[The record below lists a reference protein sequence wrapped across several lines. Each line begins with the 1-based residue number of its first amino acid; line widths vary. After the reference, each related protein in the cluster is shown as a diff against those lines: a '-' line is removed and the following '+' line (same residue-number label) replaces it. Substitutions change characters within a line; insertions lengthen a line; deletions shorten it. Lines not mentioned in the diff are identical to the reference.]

1 MHESLICYFEFI
13 LSWDISMIHFNAFVS
28 FCMPILIL
36 LFSLILKSLFLDKKE
51 FYYDEKSEY

>member
-1 MHESLICYFEFI
+1 
-13 LSWDISMIHFNAFVS
+13 MIHFNAFVS

-36 LFSLILKSLFLDKKE
+36 LFSLILKSLLMDKKE